1 VSQQKLSTHLS
12 APHLLPPPANQLAA
26 SNHAVPPPATSSYFL
41 PMIQLPS
48 VPTSKYQHP
57 TSTDH
62 TTTMHR
68 QQNPPNVPIIEL
80 GELVGLGRDISWGEV
95 TVGIQRYRKF
105 PWLTSVGEG
114 SV

>member
-1 VSQQKLSTHLS
+1 
-12 APHLLPPPANQLAA
+12 
-26 SNHAVPPPATSSYFL
+26 
-41 PMIQLPS
+41 MIQLPS
-48 VPTSKYQHP
+48 VPTSNYQHP

-114 SV
+114 SI